1 MGDRAAK
8 EALFD
13 AFASVAKALGSGR
26 RAEIVDLLAQGPR
39 SVDEIAFEIDQSV
52 ANTSHHLHA
61 LARGGVVHSTK
72 DGTRVIYRLA
82 GPAVLALWRGLREVA
97 AEHVGE
103 VDKLA
108 RAYLGDLGGL
118 EPVPRAELAR
128 RLKRGDIV
136 VLDVRPSPE
145 FETGHIAGARSVP
158 LAELGRRLREI
169 PKSRQVVAYCRGR
182 YCVFAD
188 EAVRA
193 LRRRGYKAHRLEDGF
208 PEWRDAGLPV
218 AAGES
223 AT

>member
-13 AFASVAKALGSGR
+13 AFAGVAKALSSGR

-39 SVDEIAFEIDQSV
+39 SVEEIASEINQSV

-61 LARGGVVHSTK
+61 LARGGVVRSTK
-72 DGTRVIYRLA
+72 EGTRVIYRLA
-82 GPAVLALWRGLREVA
+82 GEAVLALWRSLREVA

-103 VDKLA
+103 VERLA

-128 RLKRGDIV
+128 RLKRGDVV
-136 VLDVRPSPE
+136 VLDVRPEPE
-145 FETGHIAGARSVP
+145 FEAGHIAGSRSVP
-158 LAELGRRLREI
+158 IAELGRRLKEI

-193 LRRRGYKAHRLEDGF
+193 LRRRGYRALRLEDGF
-208 PEWRDAGLPV
+208 PEWREEGLPISV
-218 AAGES
+218 GAP
-223 AT
+223 